1 MPVDRTIVGPEIEEY
16 LHRLTPPREE
26 IPAEMEARARENGF
40 PIVGPLVGRLFFTL
54 ARSMG
59 ARRVFEM
66 GSGYGYSTYWFAR
79 AVGPE
84 GRVVHTDG
92 SEENSR
98 LARQLLE
105 RAELVDRVEF
115 EVGDARE
122 ILARRDGPFDVIFCD
137 IDKEQYPDVPEL
149 AVPRLREGGL
159 LVFDNMLWYGRV
171 ADEDPE
177 RESTRGVIE
186 ATRLLYERRDL
197 LTTVLP
203 LRDGVSLSVKIGA

>member
-1 MPVDRTIVGPEIEEY
+1 MEEY
-16 LHRLTPPREE
+16 LHRITPEREE
-26 IPAEMEARARENGF
+26 IPAEMEALARERGF
-40 PIVGPLVGRLFFTL
+40 PIVGPLVGRLLFTL
-54 ARSMG
+54 ARSAG

-84 GRVVHTDG
+84 GRVVHTEG

-98 LARQLLE
+98 LARELLG
-105 RAELVDRVEF
+105 RASLAERVEF

-122 ILARRDGPFDVIFCD
+122 ILALRDGPFDLIFCD
-137 IDKEQYPDVPEL
+137 IDKEQYPDVPDL
-149 AVPRLREGGL
+149 ALPRLREGGL

-171 ADEDPE
+171 ADEEPD

-186 ATRLLYERRDL
+186 ATRLLYERKDL
-197 LTTVLP
+197 LTTILP
-203 LRDGVSLSVKIGA
+203 LRDGVSVSVKIGS